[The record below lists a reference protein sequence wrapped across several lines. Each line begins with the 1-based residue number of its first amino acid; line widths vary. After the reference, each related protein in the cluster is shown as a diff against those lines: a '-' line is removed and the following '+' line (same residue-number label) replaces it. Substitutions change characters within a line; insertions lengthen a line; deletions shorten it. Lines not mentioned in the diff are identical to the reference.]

1 MVPKTICHI
10 PINFTMISS
19 ASFQKLPNGD
29 EKTIKIKKTPSSL
42 PSPPQFTA
50 VIQLFNSYFQ
60 CSTDYSDHHILLRVH
75 FIIFVQVFSSNK
87 KF

>member
-29 EKTIKIKKTPSSL
+29 EKNYKYKEDPLFFT
-42 PSPPQFTA
+42 QFTA

>member
-29 EKTIKIKKTPSSL
+29 EKTINIKKTPSSL
-42 PSPPQFTA
+42 PSSQKPLNQYSTVTSSA
-50 VIQLFNSYFQ
+50 QLTIVI
-60 CSTDYSDHHILLRVH
+60 T
-75 FIIFVQVFSSNK
+75 IFCYVYIS
-87 KF
+87 